1 MMNSD
6 TIKNRFYQELGKL
19 FYAIAFADRKVHPKE
34 VQALLKNI
42 RDYWVNLDGVKDE
55 FGTDAAYQIEIVF
68 DWLESTTT
76 ESEELFREFKAYY
89 KEDSSSFTPKVKS
102 LVLHTANEIA
112 GSFAGKNKAELIML
126 AKLANLFNQSPA
138 TA

>member
-1 MMNSD
+1 MINSEN
-6 TIKNRFYQELGKL
+6 TGNRFYQELGKL

-34 VQALLKNI
+34 VQALLKDI
-42 RDYWVNLDGVKDE
+42 RDYWVKLDDQKDD

-76 ESEELFREFKAYY
+76 QSEELFNEFEEYY
-89 KEDSSSFTPKVKS
+89 KEYPSRFTPKVKS
-102 LVLHTANEIA
+102 LVLHTANDIA

-126 AKLANLFNQSPA
+126 TKLANLFNQSPA